1 MKLLPKM
8 KRKRKIQPL
17 SQLKRK
23 QHLLKIKKEETQTNR
38 KTILKTVETI
48 VGKRERKSQSSSK
61 KMKVRRPMI
70 EEKETIR
77 GIPAVEEVTIR
88 VKDHTREEPMILF
101 HKMWIRIRMISI
113 FKIVS

>member
-1 MKLLPKM
+1 MKLLQKM
-8 KRKRKIQPL
+8 KRKRLIQLL
-17 SQLKRK
+17 SLLKRRR
-23 QHLLKIKKEETQTNR
+23 LLHKIKTEQMQTNR

-48 VGKRERKSQSSSK
+48 LGKRERKYQSNNK

-77 GIPAVEEVTIR
+77 RIPVEEEATIR
-88 VKDHTREEPMILF
+88 AKDHTRGELMILF
-101 HKMWIRIRMISI
+101 HKMWIRTRMISI